1 MNWCCPE
8 FTKDVETGRTS
19 GFGLSVVYFYLA
31 KSGKW
36 FILQCYCETPP
47 HDGSRIY
54 FCPWCGTD
62 LADWPKVD
70 TKESISHRGHS
81 TA

>member
-1 MNWCCPE
+1 MSWCCPE
-8 FTKDVETGRTS
+8 FETRVEAGRGGS
-19 GFGLSVVYFYLA
+19 GLVVVYSYHA

-36 FILQCYCETPP
+36 FILHCNCETPP

-70 TKESISHRGHS
+70 TPESVSHRGPS
-81 TA
+81 LA